1 MNRINAILRVG
12 NDIAEMYDEFNK
24 GEDMAEQFHEELNL
38 WKGIEYGI
46 RHH

>member
-12 NDIAEMYDEFNK
+12 NDIAELYDEFK
-24 GEDMAEQFHEELNL
+24 KDSDVAEQFYEELNL

>member
-12 NDIAEMYDEFNK
+12 NDIAEMYDEFNH
-24 GEDMAEQFHEELNL
+24 GEDVAEQFHEELNL